1 MFEFLLQ
8 FPLDTLRDVDTEDHN
23 GDVANKQNRVKNH
36 VLATVHSA

>member
-8 FPLDTLRDVDTEDHN
+8 LPLDALRDHN
-23 GDVANKQNRVKNH
+23 GDVANKQSKVKKH